1 MKKQGKIRP
10 APYSHTD
17 GVENQAVATFVSLLD
32 HEKVK
37 ADIKTRDKIPNI
49 DGYLDLVDETFRS
62 IGKVEAQIRKLSSI
76 DPPKINVKASFLSYC
91 ESSILPVLLIGVDVK
106 NKKAHWLYID
116 ENFTSQLKIVD
127 GQKSKTI
134 YYSKENFV
142 DGQNTKY
149 IQAWKYITDVRRIK
163 LQNYDELKKSYDIL
177 SIKSNN
183 ALGLIKNKFQNIH
196 LFLDELNKLLD
207 NEFSIVKRRY
217 YPNAWRV
224 GLAYYEYDMN
234 GVSYTLYPI
243 PLDKNDVQ
251 IKEVNEALRKQLNG
265 EGLGFATH
273 NAENPIDTRPK
284 EYAKEVIKFKIM
296 NLLENRLLNHQG
308 NQFLANEFITG
319 FIDKFHTQLG
329 LQIKREYTTEE
340 IERAFY
346 HYLPIWMDEALGIII
361 SAKRNKNEKLEDC
374 FHRDSI
380 GRTFPYFDPD
390 DLTRQIM
397 KNELDTIKH
406 KVTERLNQEK
416 INIPSLLIGNE
427 IFQFGIFT
435 EFFSF
440 LKNQDIRKIERVYL
454 PKDYSRIKRSGWDIL
469 SPEAIKKNLK
479 VFFDNLPLVYN
490 NLLIQNLPLL
500 KDKLSLFGNV
510 SKILIVFDVKE
521 EYNEP
526 GNPPT
531 IQIIYLSNKEEKDI
545 NIEVFSES
553 EEKAQIVSAMDFEN
567 SIEFSGR
574 RYDII
579 LHSYGVLD
587 FIYKDLPM
595 FNYVYKILEEKL
607 KNDFDDSHSYS

>member
-1 MKKQGKIRP
+1 MKKEGKIRP

-17 GVENQAVATFVSLLD
+17 GAENQAVTIFKSLLD

-37 ADIKTRDKIPNI
+37 DDIKTRDKYPNI

-62 IGKVEAQIRKLSSI
+62 IGKIEVQIKKLFSV
-76 DPPKINVKASFLSYC
+76 DPPKNNIKTSFLSHC
-91 ESSILPVLLIGVDVK
+91 EESILPVILIGVDVK
-106 NKKAHWLYID
+106 NKKGYWLYID
-116 ENFTSQLKIVD
+116 KNFTSQLKILD
-127 GQKSKTI
+127 SQKSITI
-134 YYSKENFV
+134 SYPKKNFI
-142 DGQNTKY
+142 DGQNTEY
-149 IQAWKYITDVRRIK
+149 IQAWKYIIRVRKIK

-177 SIKSNN
+177 SIKSNH
-183 ALGLIKNKFQNIH
+183 ALGILKNEFQNIH
-196 LFLDELNKLLD
+196 LFLDELNKLLN
-207 NEFSIVKRRY
+207 NEFSLIKRRY
-217 YPNAWRV
+217 YPNAWKI
-224 GLAYYEYDMN
+224 GLAYYEYERN
-234 GVSYTLYPI
+234 KVSYALYPI

-251 IKEVNEALRKQLNG
+251 IKEVNEALRKQLKG

-273 NAENPIDTRPK
+273 NAENPIDARPK
-284 EYAKEVIKFKIM
+284 EYAKEVIKFKTM

-329 LQIKREYTTEE
+329 LQIKREYTIEE

-346 HYLPIWMDEALGIII
+346 HYLPIWIDEALGIII

-374 FHRDSI
+374 LHRDGI
-380 GRTFPYFDPD
+380 GRTLPYFDPD
-390 DLTRQIM
+390 DLIRQIM
-397 KNELDTIKH
+397 SDEFDAIKY
-406 KVTERLNQEK
+406 KATERLNQEK
-416 INIPSLLIGNE
+416 INISSLPLGND

-454 PKDYSRIKRSGWDIL
+454 PKDDSRIKRSGWDIL

-490 NLLIQNLPLL
+490 NLLIQNFPLL
-500 KDKLSLFGNV
+500 KDKLSLFENV
-510 SKILIVFDVKE
+510 SKILVVFDVKE

-545 NIEVFSES
+545 KIEVFAES
-553 EEKAQIVSAMDFEN
+553 EGKIPGMDSIYFRKG
-567 SIEFSGR
+567 IEFGGR
-574 RYDII
+574 KYDII
-579 LHSYGVLD
+579 SGSTGILD
-587 FIYKDLPM
+587 FIYEDLPM
-595 FNYVYKILEEKL
+595 FNYVYKMLEDNL
-607 KNDFDDSHSYS
+607 KNYFDES